1 MSAPREAPA
10 PTPRETVARERPRRE
25 EPAREPPRRRRWFD
39 FFFRIRTLLLAI
51 HMLLVVVPIAG
62 VEFARVYERELLRS
76 EEEGM
81 RLVAVTLATTY
92 GQSLGDGRPLD
103 AGVAIEAVRA
113 AVGVL
118 HGRIRVLDGGGRAL
132 ADTMP
137 EELEL
142 FTRGRL
148 LVRDERRK
156 VRVEDPTPEGGSYA
170 SRVEVRKALGGAP
183 ATFTRVIGQ
192 VRGVGLFF
200 AQPIVARDGEV
211 RGVVYVSRTTYPVLV
226 SLYRV
231 RNGLVRVGL
240 ASLALAVVLGSFLAL
255 TIARPLAKLTEGAN
269 RIARGERGVA
279 LRLSGRDEL
288 AELARA
294 FDAMARELDARL
306 EYIGELAA
314 NVSHEYKTPIASIRG
329 AAELLRDGAIDDP
342 VARDRFLGNILAD
355 ADRLSRLVTR
365 LLELSR
371 VESSPEPP
379 APVDL
384 RAVLEDLVARHRAT
398 GADVRLDWRAERAHV
413 LGNAEHLDSLFGNL
427 LDNAAQF
434 SPPGGPIEL
443 RVTSEEA
450 WLTLAVTD
458 HGAGVSEKNRA
469 RLGARFFTTRRAEG
483 GTGLGLA
490 LVEAVV
496 EAHGGRWE
504 VASKLG
510 EGTTVTV
517 RLPTRL

>member
-1 MSAPREAPA
+1 MSPRERS
-10 PTPRETVARERPRRE
+10 PRERA
-25 EPAREPPRRRRWFD
+25 AREPIAAPRARRWWD

-92 GQSLGDGRPLD
+92 GRALGPQDRVEPAAAMD
-103 AGVAIEAVRA
+103 AVRA
-113 AVGVL
+113 AVAVL
-118 HGRIRVLDGGGRAL
+118 HGRIRVLDHEGRAL

-137 EELEL
+137 EEVEL
-142 FTRGRL
+142 YTRGRF
-148 LVRDERRK
+148 LVGGLTRRI
-156 VRVEDPTPEGGSYA
+156 RVEDPIPEGGSYA
-170 SRVEVRKALGGAP
+170 ARAEVKKALAGAP

-200 AQPIVARDGEV
+200 AQPIVSGGGQV

-231 RNGLVRVGL
+231 RNGLVRVGVI
-240 ASLALAVVLGSFLAL
+240 SLALAIALGSFLAF

-269 RIARGERGVA
+269 RIARGEKGVA
-279 LRLSGRDEL
+279 LKLSGRDEL

-306 EYIGELAA
+306 EANAELAA
-314 NVSHEYKTPIASIRG
+314 NVSHEFKTPIASIRG
-329 AAELLRDGAIDDP
+329 AAELLRDGAIDEP
-342 VARDRFLGNILAD
+342 AARDRFLGNVLAD
-355 ADRLSRLVTR
+355 ADRLSRLVSR

-371 VESSPEPP
+371 VEASPEPP

-384 RAVLEDLVARHRAT
+384 RALLEDLVARHLAA
-398 GADVRLDWRAERAHV
+398 GEEVRLDWRASRAHV
-413 LGNAEHLDSLFGNL
+413 LGNADHLDSLFGNL
-427 LDNAAQF
+427 LDNAARF
-434 SPPGGPIEL
+434 SPAGSPIEL
-443 RVTSEEA
+443 QVLDDAREG
-450 WLTLAVTD
+450 WLACAVID
-458 HGAGVSEKNRA
+458 RGAGVSEKNLA
-469 RLGARFFTTRRAEG
+469 RLGTRFFTTRRAEG

-490 LVEAVV
+490 LVRAVV
-496 EAHGGRWE
+496 EAHGGTWSVE
-504 VASKLG
+504 SKLG
-510 EGTTVTV
+510 EGTTVRV
-517 RLPTRL
+517 RMPTRL